1 MSPRVVAVLMNKEPR
16 MTKLVAAVLVFIGAL
31 ITVSSSQAHADWTYR
46 TGRGSG
52 PPPCGA
58 FRPIVSYGPHTRCVA
73 RLIQLPSGWWQQR
86 RTCERI

>member
-1 MSPRVVAVLMNKEPR
+1 MPLRVLPVLVNKEQP
-16 MTKLVAAVLVFIGAL
+16 MTKLVAVVLVFIGAL
-31 ITVSSSQAHADWTYR
+31 ITVSSSQARADWTYR

>member
-1 MSPRVVAVLMNKEPR
+1 

-31 ITVSSSQAHADWTYR
+31 ITVSSSQARADWTYR

-73 RLIQLPSGWWQQR
+73 RLISAAERLVATTQDVRTYLMVDAHSR
-86 RTCERI
+86 R